1 MQNRLKLHVT
11 IHETSCECIACSST
25 ERHAESTE
33 NAHVFSAEN
42 ACHFI
47 IHAFSAENEYD
58 SRGRHAKPNENAC
71 RGLTNFS

>member
-33 NAHVFSAEN
+33 NAH
-42 ACHFI
+42 
-47 IHAFSAENEYD
+47 AFSAENEYD